1 VKGGKIMTEQLTTLL
16 LSVLIAVISLGGVFG
31 LIYASKKNKKL
42 LPVLSQITDVL
53 PMLIGV
59 AQSVVTKGDKADPS
73 NKTFEVLKQIAE
85 ASASSVEQVY
95 KKESHLTSEEKM
107 QLAKENFSRI
117 AETVGVNPSELDDKV
132 VETLIENVVFHL
144 DK

>member
-1 VKGGKIMTEQLTTLL
+1 MSEQLLTLL

-31 LIYASKKNKKL
+31 LIYASKKNSKL
-42 LPVLSQITDVL
+42 LPVLSQVTDVL
-53 PMLIGV
+53 PTLLGV
-59 AQSVVTKGDKADPS
+59 AQSLVTKGDKNDPT
-73 NKTFEVLKQIAE
+73 NKTFEVLKGIAE
-85 ASASSVEQVY
+85 ASASSVEQLY

-107 QLAKENFSRI
+107 QLAKENFTKI